1 MSALISLRPATVD
14 DAPYLA
20 ALAMHPDVAPFVS
33 TSVALDQEELAAE
46 IAAGDPAAGEH
57 VVFVLDHGA
66 RAGAAHWE
74 RINRR
79 SRIAAISRV
88 VVDPRLR
95 GRGFG
100 AFAVRALADELLGA
114 RGFHRV
120 QLEAYGFNAAALRT
134 FERAGFTREGVR
146 RRAYWRH
153 GEWQDGIL
161 FGRLADD

>member
-1 MSALISLRPATVD
+1 LIALRSATED

-33 TSVALDQEELAAE
+33 TSVTADVEELAAE
-46 IAAGDPAAGEH
+46 IAANDPEAGEH
-57 VVFVLDHGA
+57 VVFMLEGGA

-74 RINRR
+74 RVNRR

-95 GRGFG
+95 GRGLG
-100 AFAVRALADELLGA
+100 AAAVRVLADELLGP

-120 QLEAYGFNAAALRT
+120 QLEAYGFNEAALRT
-134 FERAGFTREGVR
+134 FERAGFTREGAR

-161 FGRLADD
+161 FGRIGED